1 MYNAE
6 QIIIRDCEESDL
18 PAILEIY
25 NEAILNTTALF
36 EYKIFTAERVGD
48 WFKKKKED
56 NFPVFVAGVEDKMA
70 GFGTYGHFRD
80 RPAYKYTVE
89 STVYVHT
96 NYRGQGIGKLM
107 VSSLID
113 YAIQSDLHAIIAGI
127 EATNI
132 SSIHLHR
139 NLGFM
144 QVAEFKQVGF
154 KFNRWLD
161 VIFLE
166 LVLSTPRS
174 PKENE

>member
-1 MYNAE
+1 MFNAE
-6 QIIIRDCEESDL
+6 QIIIRDCGESDL

-36 EYKIFTAERVGD
+36 EYKIFTAERVGE
-48 WFKKKKED
+48 WFKKKKEN
-56 NFPVFVAGVEDKMA
+56 NFPVFVASAGDNTA

-96 NYRGQGIGKLM
+96 NYRGQGIGKSM
-107 VSSLID
+107 VSSLVGH
-113 YAIQSDLHAIIAGI
+113 AIKNDLHTIIAGI
-127 EATNI
+127 EATNMN
-132 SSIHLHR
+132 SIRLHKG
-139 NLGFM
+139 LGFV

-166 LVLSTPRS
+166 LLLSTPHS
-174 PKENE
+174 PKESE